1 MFSLALLTYIFKRS
15 VKLLWDTL
23 VFLFKVAQ
31 FFIESVKVL
40 SLSLRSLVV
49 IVLATGVIVDL
60 YWHTLSLQT
69 QLIRK

>member
-1 MFSLALLTYIFKRS
+1 MFSLALLTYIFKRA

-40 SLSLRSLVV
+40 SLSLRSLAV

-60 YWHTLSLQT
+60 YWHT
-69 QLIRK
+69 